1 METCWADSARASAN
15 MRAAFFGGGGGAVV
29 GAVEL
34 IVQGVQ
40 SFKESGDTSPNRDT
54 KTERI
59 YSGRIH
65 KLDISR

>member
-1 METCWADSARASAN
+1 M
-15 MRAAFFGGGGGAVV
+15 V

-34 IVQGVQ
+34 IVQGAQ

-54 KTERI
+54 KTESI